1 MIGQTGRKDFSAIT
15 LGFGSEDYNNSKGR
29 RRQSPVRVWN
39 RLSRL
44 QRSIICLMLAIGTI
58 CAVYIIPVIYHDLG
72 TVDDLDISRRRIMK
86 DNDHDLFGI
95 KDRIQLDKEKQA
107 KLQELKN
114 KARFQLQGIMAQ
126 VKADIQPKE
135 PPGLEAR
142 QSLQMQ
148 GTSRRVR
155 TSSSSQSLTRMTRRR
170 QNKFYAAVLSSVCK
184 TGVFQIPPVDEH
196 ENDAK
201 EPAAKAARYD
211 LFEAAKHQT
220 DKQKAVVAAF
230 RHAWKAYKKHSWGH
244 DELHPISKTHSEWF
258 GVGLTLVDSLDTMAI
273 MGLREEFDEA
283 KEWVKT
289 NLNFNVNRDA
299 NLFEI
304 TIRILGSLLSAYHLS
319 GEDIFKEKAI
329 DLGNRLMPCF
339 NTGSKVPYS
348 DVNLASGRAHAPRW
362 GPDSSTSEVTTIQ
375 LEFRDL
381 SRISGEKKF
390 EDIVHEVSMHVHSLP
405 KTSGLVPIFINAQS
419 GNFRQSGTITVGAR
433 GDSYYEYL
441 LKQWIQ
447 SGKKLDVFKDDYV
460 EAIAGMKEKLV
471 RRSEPSKLLFVGELL
486 SGRSFSP
493 KMDHLVCFLGG
504 TLALGSYYGLGED
517 HMDFAKELTHTCYQ
531 TYNKMPTKLS
541 PEITYFNM
549 APGAQEDLI
558 VKPLDAHNLL
568 RPETVESLLYLHRLT
583 GDKKYREWG
592 WQIFLAF
599 EKYTKIPDGG
609 YSSINNVKNMG
620 SPGFKDKMESF
631 FLSETLKYLYLLF
644 SDDPKVISFD
654 DYVFNSEGHP
664 LPINWT

>member
-29 RRQSPVRVWN
+29 RRQSPIRVWN

-44 QRSIICLMLAIGTI
+44 QRSIICLMLAVGTI
-58 CAVYIIPVIYHDLG
+58 CAVYIIPVIYRDLS
-72 TVDDLDISRRRIMK
+72 TVDDLDISRRRITK

-95 KDRIQLDKEKQA
+95 KDRIQLDKDKQA

-126 VKADIQPKE
+126 VKADIQPKD
-135 PPGLEAR
+135 PPGLEAPVPPDTGDN
-142 QSLQMQ
+142 QEGQDVLQQ
-148 GTSRRVR
+148 PIADEDD
-155 TSSSSQSLTRMTRRR
+155 
-170 QNKFYAAVLSSVCK
+170 KKAAE
-184 TGVFQIPPVDEH
+184 QIIPPVDEH

-201 EPAAKAARYD
+201 QPAAKTARYD

-220 DKQKAVVAAF
+220 EKQKAIVAAF
-230 RHAWKAYKKHSWGH
+230 LHAWNAYKKHSWGH

-258 GVGLTLVDSLDTMAI
+258 GVGLTLVDSLDTIAI
-273 MGLREEFDEA
+273 MGLRQEFDEA

-289 NLNFNVNRDA
+289 KLNFNVNRDV

-447 SGKKLDVFKDDYV
+447 SGKKLDVFKEDYV

-549 APGAQEDLI
+549 APGAQDDLI

-592 WQIFLAF
+592 WQIFQAF

>member
-29 RRQSPVRVWN
+29 RRQSPLRVWN

-58 CAVYIIPVIYHDLG
+58 CAVYIIPVLYHDLG
-72 TVDDLDISRRRIMK
+72 TADDLDIGRRRITK
-86 DNDHDLFGI
+86 DDDHDLFGI
-95 KDRIQLDKEKQA
+95 KDRIQFDKEKQA

-114 KARFQLQGIMAQ
+114 KARFQLQVIMAQ
-126 VKADIQPKE
+126 VKADIQPKD
-135 PPGLEAR
+135 PPGLEAPVPPDEAGK
-142 QSLQMQ
+142 QEGQDVLQQ
-148 GTSRRVR
+148 PIADEDD
-155 TSSSSQSLTRMTRRR
+155 
-170 QNKFYAAVLSSVCK
+170 KKAAE
-184 TGVFQIPPVDEH
+184 QIIPPVDEH

-230 RHAWKAYKKHSWGH
+230 RHAWNAYKKHSWGH

-258 GVGLTLVDSLDTMAI
+258 GVGLTLVDSLDTMVI
-273 MGLREEFDEA
+273 MGLREEFDEG

-289 NLNFNVNRDA
+289 NLNFNVNRDV

-304 TIRILGSLLSAYHLS
+304 TIRVMGSLLSAYHLS

-339 NTGSKVPYS
+339 NTGSKVPFS

-390 EDIVHEVSMHVHSLP
+390 EDIVHDVSMHVHSLP

-568 RPETVESLLYLHRLT
+568 RPETVESLLYMHRLT

-592 WQIFLAF
+592 WQIFQAF

-620 SPGFKDKMESF
+620 SPGFRDKMESF

-654 DYVFNSEGHP
+654 EYVFNSEGHA

>member
-29 RRQSPVRVWN
+29 RRQSPLRVWN

-58 CAVYIIPVIYHDLG
+58 CAVYIIPVLYHDLG
-72 TVDDLDISRRRIMK
+72 TADDLDIGRRRITK
-86 DNDHDLFGI
+86 DDDHDLFGI
-95 KDRIQLDKEKQA
+95 KDRIQFDKEKQA

-114 KARFQLQGIMAQ
+114 KAQ
-126 VKADIQPKE
+126 VKADIQPKD
-135 PPGLEAR
+135 PPGLEAPVPPDEAGK
-142 QSLQMQ
+142 QEGQDVLQQ
-148 GTSRRVR
+148 PIADEDD
-155 TSSSSQSLTRMTRRR
+155 
-170 QNKFYAAVLSSVCK
+170 KKAAE
-184 TGVFQIPPVDEH
+184 QIIPPVDEH

-230 RHAWKAYKKHSWGH
+230 RHAWNAYKKHSWGH

-258 GVGLTLVDSLDTMAI
+258 GVGLTLVDSLDTMVI
-273 MGLREEFDEA
+273 MGLREEFDEG

-289 NLNFNVNRDA
+289 NLNFNVNRDV

-304 TIRILGSLLSAYHLS
+304 TIRVMGSLLSAYHLS

-339 NTGSKVPYS
+339 NTGSKVPFS

-390 EDIVHEVSMHVHSLP
+390 EDIVHDVSMHVHSLP

-568 RPETVESLLYLHRLT
+568 RPETVESLLYMHRLT

-592 WQIFLAF
+592 WQIFQAF

-620 SPGFKDKMESF
+620 SPGFRDKMESF

-654 DYVFNSEGHP
+654 EYVFNSEGHA

>member
-29 RRQSPVRVWN
+29 RRQSPIRVWN

-44 QRSIICLMLAIGTI
+44 QRSIICLMLAVGTI
-58 CAVYIIPVIYHDLG
+58 CAVYIIPVIYRDFG
-72 TVDDLDISRRRIMK
+72 TVDDLDISRRRITK

-95 KDRIQLDKEKQA
+95 KDRIQLDKDKQA

-114 KARFQLQGIMAQ
+114 KAQ
-126 VKADIQPKE
+126 VKADIQPKD
-135 PPGLEAR
+135 PPGLEAPVPPDTGDN
-142 QSLQMQ
+142 QEGQDVLQQ
-148 GTSRRVR
+148 PIPDEDD
-155 TSSSSQSLTRMTRRR
+155 
-170 QNKFYAAVLSSVCK
+170 KKAAE
-184 TGVFQIPPVDEH
+184 QIIPPVDEH

-201 EPAAKAARYD
+201 QPAAKTARYD

-220 DKQKAVVAAF
+220 EKQKAIVAAF
-230 RHAWKAYKKHSWGH
+230 LHAWNAYKKHSWGH

-258 GVGLTLVDSLDTMAI
+258 GVGLTLVDSLDTIAI
-273 MGLREEFDEA
+273 MGLRQEFDEA

-289 NLNFNVNRDA
+289 SLNFNVNRDV

-447 SGKKLDVFKDDYV
+447 SGKKLDVFKEDYV

-549 APGAQEDLI
+549 APGAQDDLI

-592 WQIFLAF
+592 WQIFQAF
-599 EKYTKIPDGG
+599 EKYTKIPGGG